1 VRLVPDLNRL
11 PPGHMVFTCTKT
23 GVCLPGEKDGS
34 VAAGSAAGHHY
45 DPAAT
50 GKHEGPNGNGHLGD
64 LPVLAVDERASAIS
78 AAITIR
84 LKIEDLKGHSLM
96 IHAVAIIIPTWPR
109 REVGATPASPA
120 ASCRNRAARR
130 ILKQLDLIA
139 VGVFHEG
146 EHGRTPFHRPGVAHD
161 LAATSADR
169 LASRVHVIDA
179 DGDMPVGVSQLVST
193 GILIVHKL

>member
-1 VRLVPDLNRL
+1 MTAPVALAVDIVVQMKQIDTTGVGALLGKIMITASSTACVSCRTRTACHR
-11 PPGHMVFTCTKT
+11 GHMVFTCTKT

-84 LKIEDLKGHSLM
+84 LKM
-96 IHAVAIIIPTWPR
+96 
-109 REVGATPASPA
+109 
-120 ASCRNRAARR
+120 
-130 ILKQLDLIA
+130 
-139 VGVFHEG
+139 
-146 EHGRTPFHRPGVAHD
+146 
-161 LAATSADR
+161 
-169 LASRVHVIDA
+169 
-179 DGDMPVGVSQLVST
+179 
-193 GILIVHKL
+193 